1 MKDYMQVSDSVFKK
15 AEQRIAENKRRS
27 AIVRRNAL
35 AAAGAAAVL
44 FVVLLQNDDI
54 RSALKALPKLASN
67 ACSDDTPATTQITT
81 QPPVTTTE
89 TTTTTTT
96 TAKHTTTEKTT
107 TTTETTTTTAVTTTS
122 PPVTTSP
129 TENMIKLYLI
139 NDGTRVTS
147 ADYESITLSNG
158 YRVNFKYGDPDL
170 RGLFKAD
177 DIVSYKCSFAYDKNT
192 NTYYYLNGCFE
203 AEQKVIEPSPGYDEN
218 GDYIEPVTDEYRGA
232 PDPPPENKDDYDKDK
247 EIAKLKYD
255 DSIPAID
262 YKDIQE
268 NPDILKAAGDTED
281 TEPIILKIKVTG
293 LKIIESDY
301 FRKVSED
308 GRKWYLC
315 TSMADGM
322 TYDDLIAIDKGDI
335 IDMVGLF
342 RYDSEDDTI
351 CASDIC
357 IKKVN

>member
-15 AEQRIAENKRRS
+15 AEQRIAEKKRRS
-27 AIVRRNAL
+27 AIVRRNAF

-54 RSALKALPKLASN
+54 RAALRALPKVASN
-67 ACSDDTPATTQITT
+67 AWSDNTPATTQITT

-107 TTTETTTTTAVTTTS
+107 TSTETTTTTAVT
-122 PPVTTSP
+122 TTSP

-139 NDGTRVTS
+139 NDGIRVTS

-158 YRVNFKYGDPDL
+158 YRVSFVYGAPDL
-170 RGLFKAD
+170 RGLFKED
-177 DIVSYKCSFAYDKNT
+177 DIVSYKCSFAYDKNA
-192 NTYYYLNGCFE
+192 NIYYYLNGCFE
-203 AEQKVIEPSPGYDEN
+203 AEQKVIKPSPGYDEN

-247 EIAKLKYD
+247 ELAKLKYD
-255 DSIPAID
+255 DSIPALD

-268 NPDILKAAGDTED
+268 NPDLLLAAFGTDPF
-281 TEPIILKIKVTG
+281 EPVHIKIKVTG
-293 LKIIESDY
+293 LKIVESDWY
-301 FRKVSED
+301 EKVSED

-322 TYDDLIAIDKGDI
+322 TYDDLLAIDKGDI
-335 IDMVGLF
+335 IDMIGF
-342 RYDSEDDTI
+342 FSYDPDKDVI
-351 CASDIC
+351 IASDIC